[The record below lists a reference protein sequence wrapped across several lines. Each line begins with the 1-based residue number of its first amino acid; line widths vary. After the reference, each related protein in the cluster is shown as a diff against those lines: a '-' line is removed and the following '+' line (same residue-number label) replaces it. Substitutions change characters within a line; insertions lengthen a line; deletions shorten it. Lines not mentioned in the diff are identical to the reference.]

1 MPRASRFLL
10 FTALCCLSMPSS
22 EATQLFG
29 GAEHSDYMAPPPAIS
44 PPPMIPSDPAMAP
57 QGATYR
63 PWSMPPTPSRS
74 NTVAPPPLQGET
86 RDQVY
91 LRSRQAPLYED
102 QAVTD
107 QIRHRTIIPVN
118 AEKSDLTRYQTQRTI
133 IGGAQSNAFQQRPIN
148 QQAIQQVNQPA
159 HSQVRA
165 HLDVP
170 VVEWFM
176 LPKWMA
182 GSWTKKGDLT
192 VSVTNL
198 RTGKT
203 DPANQ
208 WIDNVMTYSLGH
220 QTDRNGNIWQ
230 ADFIPS
236 ERDGESDGKGVKF
249 LTTAM
254 RCEKTDPM
262 SVVTRTHYL
271 VSEIN
276 ESTGQITDTFQQE
289 SLNSYTLQPDGEL
302 VNNSSNRVFS
312 YTGQPI
318 KGGQLVSRFTKVAP
332 YVPVA
337 RARNIDLAQSL
348 RQYLSTHGMENL
360 VP

>member
-1 MPRASRFLL
+1 
-10 FTALCCLSMPSS
+10 
-22 EATQLFG
+22 
-29 GAEHSDYMAPPPAIS
+29 MAPVGS
-44 PPPMIPSDPAMAP
+44 
-57 QGATYR
+57 TYS

-74 NTVAPPPLQGET
+74 NAIAPPSLQGET
-86 RDQVY
+86 ARDQVH
-91 LRSRQAPLYED
+91 LRSRQPLEG
-102 QAVTD
+102 QAAD

-118 AEKSDLTRYQTQRTI
+118 AQKSDLTRYQTQHTI
-133 IGGAQSNAFQQRPIN
+133 IGGAQSNASQQQQPIN
-148 QQAIQQVNQPA
+148 QGITQASFSQQPA
-159 HSQVRA
+159 HSQVQA
-165 HLDVP
+165 HLNAP
-170 VVEWFM
+170 MVEWFM

-203 DPANQ
+203 EPTNQ
-208 WIDNVMTYSLGH
+208 WTDDVMTYSLGH

-230 ADFIPS
+230 ANFLPS
-236 ERDGESDGKGVKF
+236 ERDGESDGKAVKF

-254 RCEKTDPM
+254 RCEKTDST

-271 VSEIN
+271 VSEFN

-289 SLNSYTLQPDGEL
+289 SLNSYSLQPDGEL
-302 VNNSSNRVFS
+302 INQSSNRVFS

-332 YVPVA
+332 FKPVA
-337 RARNIDLAQSL
+337 RERNIDLVVSL
-348 RQYLSTHGMENL
+348 RQYLTAHGMENL